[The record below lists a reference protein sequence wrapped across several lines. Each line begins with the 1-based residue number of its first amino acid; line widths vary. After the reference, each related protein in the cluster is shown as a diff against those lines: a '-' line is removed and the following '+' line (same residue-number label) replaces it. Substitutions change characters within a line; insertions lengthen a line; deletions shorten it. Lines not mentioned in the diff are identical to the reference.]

1 MLELQWY
8 TDASLRY
15 YLSLTWIT
23 LFAVSE
29 VFFWIALKVESTGSL
44 TDAEQ
49 ADNFVKVVDS
59 GIVKTRE
66 V

>member
-29 VFFWIALKVESTGSL
+29 VFFWIALRVESTGSL
-44 TDAEQ
+44 TDVEQ
-49 ADNFVKVVDS
+49 TDNFVKV
-59 GIVKTRE
+59 
-66 V
+66 